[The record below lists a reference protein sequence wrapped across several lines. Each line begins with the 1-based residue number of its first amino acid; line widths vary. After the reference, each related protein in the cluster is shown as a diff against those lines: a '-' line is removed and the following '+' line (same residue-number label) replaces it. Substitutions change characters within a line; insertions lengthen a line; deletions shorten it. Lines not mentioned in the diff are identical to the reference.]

1 MGFKGGLKGP
11 GLEGGGGPW
20 EVAEDL
26 LTGAGLVF
34 VEDVLFGILTQ
45 TKKTKLHYN
54 SGSSKVNAQAPGT
67 WRPVFN

>member
-20 EVAEDL
+20 EVAEGL

-45 TKKTKLHYN
+45 TKKRSYTIIQGPQK
-54 SGSSKVNAQAPGT
+54 
-67 WRPVFN
+67 